1 MPLRHPAKATSIPAC
16 GRAAHIMKE
25 GRFPIRETA
34 PEGRQESVVGDL
46 GVWQELLLVGAAV
59 LVMGMVCA
67 LESWSG

>member
-1 MPLRHPAKATSIPAC
+1 MR
-16 GRAAHIMKE
+16 E
-25 GRFPIRETA
+25 GPIPIRETA

-46 GVWQELLLVGAAV
+46 GVWQELLMVGAAV